1 MQRKIEGLQKVL
13 RERRLDA
20 LIIENPID
28 LFYLTGLNL
37 SKGYLVVKSSGATL
51 FVDSRYIEMA
61 RNISP
66 LPVEL
71 NEKKSFMK
79 DLSGAVGFDSSFMTY
94 EEYSSLEKGFPDVR
108 LTAAPA
114 PLKEMRVVKT
124 PDERAALKRA
134 ALLTYEGL
142 LHIKG
147 LLQEGISE
155 EELAFAFEWF
165 CRKKGASSLSFDP
178 IIAFGPN
185 SAYPHHR
192 AGKTLLQKGQVVLM
206 DVGAVVDSYHGDL
219 TRIAFFGEAD
229 PKLVHF
235 LHVVR
240 RAQQKA
246 MEAVRPGV
254 FVGRLDEIV
263 RHEFRLE
270 GVEELF
276 THSLGHGIGLETH
289 EYPRIRFDG
298 EDAPL
303 LLAPGMVFT
312 LEAGLYQSPLG
323 GIRYEDMIVVTENSY
338 ENLCGHAEF

>member
-1 MQRKIEGLQKVL
+1 MK
-13 RERRLDA
+13 
-20 LIIENPID
+20 
-28 LFYLTGLNL
+28 NL
-37 SKGYLVVKSSGATL
+37 SGS
-51 FVDSRYIEMA
+51 I
-61 RNISP
+61 
-66 LPVEL
+66 
-71 NEKKSFMK
+71 
-79 DLSGAVGFDSSFMTY
+79 GFDSAFMTY
-94 EEYSSLEKGFPDVR
+94 EEYRALEKGFPEVR
-108 LTAAPA
+108 FEAIAS
-114 PLKEMRVVKT
+114 PLKSIRAIKT
-124 PDERAALKRA
+124 PDEIAALKRA

-165 CRKKGASSLSFDP
+165 CRKKGASGLSFDP

-192 AGKTLLQKGQVVLM
+192 AGKALLRKGQVVLM
-206 DVGAVVDSYHGDL
+206 DVGAVVDEYHGDL
-219 TRIAFFGEAD
+219 TRVAFFGEAD
-229 PKLVHF
+229 PKVVYF

-246 MEAVRPGV
+246 LEAIRPGV
-254 FVGRLDEIV
+254 SVGRLDEIV
-263 RHEFRLE
+263 RQEFRLE

-298 EDAPL
+298 EDAGL
-303 LLAPGMVFT
+303 LLTPGMVFT
-312 LEAGLYQSPLG
+312 LEAGLYQASVG
-323 GIRYEDMIVVTENSY
+323 GVRYEEMIVVTEDGY